1 MEQKLYRISFS
12 VPVGLRLELA
22 TENFIPV
29 FFVLGGPLQVTVRPM
44 LGPLFCLSVSLF
56 VTLVYCGQ
64 TVDMDQD
71 ATGVEVVL
79 GDADPAPTRKGARQ
93 PPPHFSACVY
103 CGETVAHLNN
113 C

>member
-1 MEQKLYRISFS
+1 
-12 VPVGLRLELA
+12 
-22 TENFIPV
+22 
-29 FFVLGGPLQVTVRPM
+29 M

-93 PPPHFSACVY
+93 PPPTFPPVCIVAKRSPISTTAELLSGLGIIVY
-103 CGETVAHLNN
+103 SVLL
-113 C
+113 